1 MKPLFVAVN
10 KYIYKVKIIYNSD
23 ILNVREVNHS
33 YLEHP
38 YWLKEK
44 TLLPLK
50 DKKLIFLVENRKNP
64 YLDWDGDAW
73 HMWSCNW

>member
-44 TLLPLK
+44 TLLP
-50 DKKLIFLVENRKNP
+50 
-64 YLDWDGDAW
+64 
-73 HMWSCNW
+73 